1 VKPRHWFQ
9 CLNRHEQPSSYLSPG
24 PVLPPPASFNAS
36 IGTSNL
42 QASVAHADAHADS
55 QFQCLNRHEQPSSGT
70 RRHPALPCGVVSMP
84 QSARAT
90 FKPMLSTTLVLRST
104 SFNASIGTSNLQA
117 RYSAPSGITVWGLF
131 QCLNRHEQPSSECR
145 RLFLSD
151 CARVS
156 MPQSARATFKRP
168 SPTPTLTPTASFN
181 ASIGTSNLQAFFGAG
196 HQYNPIA
203 VSMPQSARA
212 TFKPRALSPR
222 LGPRLRFNASIGT
235 SNLQAGKAIR
245 RLKQIDRFQCLNRH
259 EQPSSPALSA
269 IWLSCCAFQ
278 CLNRHEQP
286 SSSSA
291 SSSLSKK
298 ASRFNASIGTS
309 NLQASIR
316 DTADALKSSFN
327 ASIGTS
333 NLQAQVDPVG
343 MCRVKVSMPQSA
355 RATFKPEV
363 PVCPDKQGRSSFNAS
378 IGTSNLQALTIA
390 R

>member
-1 VKPRHWFQ
+1 
-9 CLNRHEQPSSYLSPG
+9 
-24 PVLPPPASFNAS
+24 
-36 IGTSNL
+36 
-42 QASVAHADAHADS
+42 
-55 QFQCLNRHEQPSSGT
+55 
-70 RRHPALPCGVVSMP
+70 VVSMP

-259 EQPSSPALSA
+259 EQPSSQETP
-269 IWLSCCAFQ
+269 IWKVSC
-278 CLNRHEQP
+278 E
-286 SSSSA
+286 S
-291 SSSLSKK
+291 
-298 ASRFNASIGTS
+298 FNASIGTS

-327 ASIGTS
+327 ASIGPS
-333 NLQAQVDPVG
+333 NLQPQVDPVG
-343 MCRVKVSMPQSA
+343 RCRVKVSMPQSA

-378 IGTSNLQALTIA
+378 IGTSNLQALTI
-390 R
+390 